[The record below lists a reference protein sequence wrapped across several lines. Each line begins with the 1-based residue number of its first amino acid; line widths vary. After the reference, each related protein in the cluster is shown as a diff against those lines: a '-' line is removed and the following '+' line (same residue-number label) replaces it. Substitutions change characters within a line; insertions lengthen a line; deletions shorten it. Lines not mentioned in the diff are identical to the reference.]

1 MNDEMDFDDDEIDAY
16 IVQDYSRPNTLTA
29 DALSLLNE
37 LFESNK
43 REDRISKSFIVD
55 LKSLYESLQQ
65 QVQNLQKP
73 KVPLEVFE
81 IFFGDYMKRKA
92 VITQQEFAD
101 MIETAENRLFEIGN
115 ETNSVS
121 TED

>member
-1 MNDEMDFDDDEIDAY
+1 MNDEMDFDDDDIDAY
-16 IVQDYSRPNTLTA
+16 IVQDDSRPNTLTA

-92 VITQQEFAD
+92 VITQQDFAD